1 MIGDQVDTDVAGASR
16 AGIDSVLVTSGVDRS
31 AQGYKPMAIVSNV
44 DEIAGML

>member
-31 AQGYKPMAIVSNV
+31 AGGYKVLAIVPNV
-44 DEIAGML
+44 DDIARML